1 MTCEYLLWANIRRR
15 AKICGLI
22 SGDVQRSFG
31 KCQQTCVDLWA
42 NISRCAKIIG
52 QISEDL
58 RISFYKYQVCLCK
71 YQKMFED
78 LWVDISRHVKIY
90 GHRVVW
96 AQNTITTLCSTS
108 DTTWLSLIDQFYWKR
123 ESVDLNF
130 ALLQLFC
137 CSHLIS
143 ADLACLYLSFLNFKV
158 SLCKHKLLGETL
170 HKF

>member
-1 MTCEYLLWANIRRR
+1 M
-15 AKICGLI
+15 
-22 SGDVQRSFG
+22 QRSLG
-31 KCQQTCVDLWA
+31 KYQQTCEVLLWEISADLPNSVGKYKHTCKNLQRA

-137 CSHLIS
+137 YSHLIS